1 MVFFMFIRI
10 SVNENTNNRQNS
22 AFQDAKFQNSVSFA
36 KKTTKDESTPKMEI
50 CSNGMDRNLSNHH
63 SRTIVSW
70 KAHQTLAFAIDYVNY
85 DFDFSANNGIC
96 VIAVIKK
103 SFG

>member
-1 MVFFMFIRI
+1 MHFKMRSFRI
-10 SVNENTNNRQNS
+10 PLALQ
-22 AFQDAKFQNSVSFA
+22 

-70 KAHQTLAFAIDYVNY
+70 KAH
-85 DFDFSANNGIC
+85 
-96 VIAVIKK
+96 
-103 SFG
+103 